1 MELVILVELVTVRKY
16 NISGKVKN
24 VMSTLVLYIKY
35 NNIKHMDAK

>member
-35 NNIKHMDAK
+35 NNIK